1 MFGNDFGSVDQYIFG
16 VWLKSIYI
24 KKSDLEEY
32 MVEFSQG
39 LTEKIMKEIL
49 QIEAIEVYVLELG
62 V

>member
-1 MFGNDFGSVDQYIFG
+1 MFGNDFGSVDQYTFG

-49 QIEAIEVYVLELG
+49 QIEAIEVYVSELG